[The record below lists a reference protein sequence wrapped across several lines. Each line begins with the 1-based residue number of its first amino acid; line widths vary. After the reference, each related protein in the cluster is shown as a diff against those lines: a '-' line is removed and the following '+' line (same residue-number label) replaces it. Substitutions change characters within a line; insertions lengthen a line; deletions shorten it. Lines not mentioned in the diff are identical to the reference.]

1 MRVVHVME
9 ATIGGTRRHLVD
21 VARGQARAGLDVHV
35 IASCERTAA
44 FRDDLHALRKDGVH
58 CYEVPMQREIRP
70 RADLAHAR
78 SIAAT
83 LRAIRPAIVHTH
95 SSKGGALGRLA
106 SIATRQGRRVHT
118 PHTFAFL
125 FGAMFSP
132 LKRRLFHGI
141 ESVLGARTDRMIAVS
156 RSERATIER
165 SKVTRVERLRVV
177 ANGIDPR
184 PWHGAQPLPRGVLGA
199 PKDKPLAAVVGL
211 LNRAKGQDLAIEML
225 ARDGCAELHLLV
237 VGHGEDRAELEA
249 LAAARGVAPRVH
261 FLGWRDDV
269 PRLLASCD
277 FVLLPSRWE
286 GMPYIVLEA
295 FAAER
300 PVVATAVDGATD
312 LVVDGEQGF
321 LARVEDVEDLARATR
336 ALLSLSPRERAQF
349 GARARA
355 RVHDGY
361 TIDHMVNGLVDV
373 YRELA

>member
-21 VARGQARAGLDVHV
+21 VARGQARVGLDVHV

-44 FRDDLHALRKDGVH
+44 FREDLAALQREGVH
-58 CYEVPMQREIRP
+58 CREVPMGRAIRP
-70 RADLAHAR
+70 RADIAHAR
-78 SIAAT
+78 VIAAT
-83 LRAIRPAIVHTH
+83 LRAIQPAIVHTH
-95 SSKGGALGRLA
+95 SSKGGALGRIA
-106 SIATRQGRRVHT
+106 SIATRQGKRVHT

-165 SKVTRVERLRVV
+165 SNVTKAERLRVV

-184 PWHGAQPLPRGVLGA
+184 GWYGAQPFPRGVLGA

-211 LNRAKGQDLAIEML
+211 LNAAKGQDLAIEML
-225 ARDGCAELHLLV
+225 AREGCRDLHLLV
-237 VGHGEDRAELEA
+237 VGHGEERAALEA

-269 PRLLASCD
+269 PRLLATCD

-312 LVVDGEQGF
+312 LVVDGDNGF
-321 LARVEDVEDLARATR
+321 LAKVEDVDDLARATR
-336 ALLSLSPRERAQF
+336 QMLGASERERSTY
-349 GARARA
+349 GRRARA
-355 RVHDGY
+355 RMLDGY
-361 TIDHMVNGLVDV
+361 TVDHMVRGIVDV

>member
-9 ATIGGTRRHLVD
+9 STIGGTRRHLVD
-21 VARGQARAGLDVHV
+21 AARGQARAGLEVHV
-35 IASCERTAA
+35 IASCERVAA
-44 FRDDLHALRKDGVH
+44 FRDDLAALQREGVH

-70 RADLAHAR
+70 RAEIAHAR
-78 SIAAT
+78 AIAAR
-83 LRAIRPAIVHTH
+83 LRAIQPAIVHTH
-95 SSKGGALGRLA
+95 SSKGGALGRIA
-106 SIATRQGRRVHT
+106 SIATRQGKRVHT

-165 SKVTRVERLRVV
+165 AKVTRTERLRVV
-177 ANGIDPR
+177 ANGIDPK
-184 PWHGAQPLPRGVLGA
+184 PWRMAEPLPRGVLGA

-211 LNRAKGQDLAIEML
+211 LNAAKGQDLAIEML
-225 ARDGCAELHLLV
+225 ARDGCRDLHLLV
-237 VGHGEDRAELEA
+237 VGHGEERAALEA
-249 LAAARGVAPRVH
+249 LAAARGVAARTH

-269 PRLLASCD
+269 PRLLAACD

-295 FAAER
+295 FAAGR
-300 PVVATAVDGATD
+300 PVVAAAVDGATD
-312 LVVDGEQGF
+312 LVVDGENGY
-321 LARVEDVEDLARATR
+321 LAAVGDADDLARATR
-336 ALLSLSPRERAQF
+336 QMLGASEREREAC
-349 GARARA
+349 GRRARA
-355 RVHDGY
+355 RVLDGY
-361 TIDHMVNGLVDV
+361 TVDHMVRGLVDV